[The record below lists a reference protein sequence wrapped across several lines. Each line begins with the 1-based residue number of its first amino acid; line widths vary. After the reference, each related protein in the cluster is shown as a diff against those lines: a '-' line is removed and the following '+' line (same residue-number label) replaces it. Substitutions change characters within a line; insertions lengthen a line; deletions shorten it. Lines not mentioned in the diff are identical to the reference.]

1 MANDAVTR
9 CDMRHVRANF
19 KNDSPSFMSE
29 KMRKKLIRALDP
41 IDLTNLRPADA
52 RSVNIDEDL
61 SAFERRNFDLV
72 DDERLALLDQN
83 GGGRFQSKDLATAEV
98 WRHGSKANS
107 RRFCFASAADTAET
121 RSQTP
126 LTDKGF
132 TQRRDGNFAKSWSA
146 E

>member
-1 MANDAVTR
+1 MADHPVSG

-72 DDERLALLDQN
+72 DDERLALFDQN
-83 GGGRFQSKDLATAEV
+83 GGGCFQTVLTTDYTDYTNRVRTDRLQTFRPFLPQRKRSGDGRRQITPIS
-98 WRHGSKANS
+98 RIGS
-107 RRFCFASAADTAET
+107 D
-121 RSQTP
+121 
-126 LTDKGF
+126 
-132 TQRRDGNFAKSWSA
+132 
-146 E
+146 